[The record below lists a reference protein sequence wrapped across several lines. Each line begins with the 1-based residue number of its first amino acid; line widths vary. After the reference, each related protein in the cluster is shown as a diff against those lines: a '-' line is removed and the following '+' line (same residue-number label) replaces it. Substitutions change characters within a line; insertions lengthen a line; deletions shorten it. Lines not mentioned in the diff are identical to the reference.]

1 MSKDIKLKEV
11 KNNIVNNNTSN
22 INDIVGRNKNII
34 IEATLTD
41 YKIFKLNNTTTT
53 ILNLKDGTGD
63 ITGLFVG
70 EYNNLSNNNIYKIRG
85 NVVLIEDINLDEFNQ
100 LINDDIKKYIIDN
113 KLFCITSIQ
122 PINNNQLIKLIE
134 LSLYH
139 NNCDDLIH
147 LQIPISAIEILEINK
162 ISSSIIYLKNGKYD
176 EISIC
181 DNLEI
186 RLSID
191 KLENEIIKTLLENI
205 CIFTIGLLFDNGD
218 KKYYNLPYYSCD
230 GSRNELQHI
239 NKKDNKII
247 VYIDEN

>member
-1 MSKDIKLKEV
+1 MSKDVKLKGV
-11 KNNIVNNNTSN
+11 KNNVINNNITN
-22 INDIVGRNKNII
+22 INDIVGKNKNITI
-34 IEATLTD
+34 KATLIA

-63 ITGLFVG
+63 IIGLFVG

-162 ISSSIIYLKNGKYD
+162 ISSSIRYLKNGKYD
-176 EISIC
+176 YIDECGS
-181 DNLEI
+181 LEI
-186 RLSID
+186 
-191 KLENEIIKTLLENI
+191 KLTINKLKKETIKTLLEDI
-205 CIFTIGLLFDNGD
+205 CIFSINLFFDNGD